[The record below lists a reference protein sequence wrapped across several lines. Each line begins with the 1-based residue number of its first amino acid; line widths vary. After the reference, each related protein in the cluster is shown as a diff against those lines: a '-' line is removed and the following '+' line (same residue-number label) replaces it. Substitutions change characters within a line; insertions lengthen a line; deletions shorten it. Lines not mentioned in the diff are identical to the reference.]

1 MKKFSIITGG
11 LLVLALAVLVG
22 LPQAN
27 VFADEQQL
35 PYKAGGPEYVLQ
47 EAPHP
52 DCGPGKL
59 KVEVEGSGQ
68 GTHLGQYTII
78 RQHCFDLATAA
89 FENGTF
95 EQTVANGDKI
105 WGTYSGS
112 TVDVLEFAEDGSPI
126 VIVIDSPWTI
136 TGGTGRFSNAEGAG
150 TAIGIFNIV
159 IKEGNFEMDGWISY

>member
-1 MKKFSIITGG
+1 MKKFSTITSS

-27 VFADEQQL
+27 AFADEQQL

-68 GTHLGQYTII
+68 GTHLGQYTIM
-78 RQHCFDLATAA
+78 RQHCFDLATAS

-95 EQTVANGDKI
+95 EQTAANGDKV

-112 TVDVLEFAEDGSPI
+112 TVDVLEFAEDGSPV

-136 TGGTGRFSNAEGAG
+136 TGGTGRFSNAEGDG

-159 IKEGNFEMDGWISY
+159 TKEGSFEMDGWISY

>member
-1 MKKFSIITGG
+1 MKKFSTITSG

-27 VFADEQQL
+27 AFADEQQL

-68 GTHLGQYTII
+68 
-78 RQHCFDLATAA
+78 
-89 FENGTF
+89 
-95 EQTVANGDKI
+95 
-105 WGTYSGS
+105 
-112 TVDVLEFAEDGSPI
+112 
-126 VIVIDSPWTI
+126 
-136 TGGTGRFSNAEGAG
+136 
-150 TAIGIFNIV
+150 
-159 IKEGNFEMDGWISY
+159 